1 MTSPSL
7 EQTPEGWGPG
17 AEQYAQVFAPF
28 TGSFAADAVE
38 RLDIGP
44 THAVLDVAAGS
55 GAFSLRAAERGATV
69 LATDFA
75 AGMLAALA
83 ERVPPDRACSVRTA
97 VMDGQALTVGDDSFD
112 AAVSMFG
119 LIFFPDMSRGMREL
133 ARVTRSTGRMAIG
146 SWRND
151 APRLSR
157 LVGQAVQAAAPGTEV
172 PVPMLHPLGSVEGCR
187 NRAAA
192 AGWRDV
198 EVHTLTHDLV
208 VGDPHA
214 FFHSLS
220 EWSAPI
226 LPLVSGLDTT
236 QRAAAADAFAAIVS
250 RSSERGDRVPFSALL
265 TIGAPA

>member
-1 MTSPSL
+1 MTTPSL

-17 AEQYAQVFAPF
+17 AERYAEVFAPF
-28 TGSFAADAVE
+28 TGAFAADAVE
-38 RLDIGP
+38 HLDVGP

-55 GAFSLRAAERGATV
+55 GAFSLRAAARGATV

-75 AGMLAALA
+75 PGMLAALA
-83 ERVPPDRACSVRTA
+83 ERIPPDHAGSVRTE
-97 VMDGQALTVGDDSFD
+97 VMDGQALNVGDDSFD
-112 AAVSMFG
+112 VAVSMFG
-119 LIFFPDMSRGMREL
+119 LIFFPDMARGMREL
-133 ARVTRSTGRMAIG
+133 ARVTRSTGRMAIA

-157 LVGQAVQAAAPGTEV
+157 LVGQAVQAAAPGIEV
-172 PVPMLHPLGSVEGCR
+172 PVPKLHPLGSVAGCR
-187 NRAAA
+187 DHATA

-208 VGDPHA
+208 VADPQA

-220 EWSAPI
+220 EWSAPVVT
-226 LPLVSGLDTT
+226 LVSGLDTT
-236 QRAAAADAFAAIVS
+236 QRAVAADAFSAIVS
-250 RSSERGDRVPFSALL
+250 RSSERGDRVPFSALF